1 MLDRIL
7 KVNSRSDRH
16 GAGSRPGSK
25 HSRRQPLVEVLEG
38 RQLLTASLATIEP
51 VTVPAL
57 MGYQLAL
64 DGSGTTDGQTFKARS
79 SNPDITVSVAQGP
92 FWRITVSHTAAPSAP
107 SDVTFTNAPMTF
119 QLFQSLTPNTVARIT
134 NFTNSGFYIGKF
146 IPRITLTST
155 TPASSFNIVQ
165 GGSSN
170 YNSLSSS
177 SGVAPIGP
185 EIVQQLAATGAN
197 QLFMAHSASSLTSD
211 AQFFITNG
219 SQSATTQQSFDYN
232 YTLFGQLVAGQSTL
246 TNDLSNVAVTATS
259 GYPDFPAPSQPINPV
274 TITSATLSQNNPN
287 GVLLIDTTSA
297 SAGQTANITVTAT
310 DPEDGSHVTRTFKV
324 TVTPYSGPTTPTP
337 PETTLPI
344 NFIPAAIPQSIST
357 DVNTPLSVTL
367 TGQGSPDTSNPST
380 LSYKITSPPSHG
392 TITQFNPNTGTLVY
406 TPTPGIRGGD
416 TFQFDVTATYSKN
429 TPTQIT
435 SLPSTVSVLVGAEP
449 TGAVHLIDNVLVVTP
464 VPRTDRGTDNIHV
477 TGFED
482 QTVDGGQRVVVFV
495 NGVPDT
501 NDPPTSSLDQ
511 IVVFGGK
518 ASTDIQVDPNVL
530 PTVPVTL
537 DGGHG
542 GDNVI
547 QAGSGPTREHGWFGH
562 TLLIGGT
569 GSDALIG
576 RKGFVRFKPTPTTN
590 LIYAGNIKP
599 RFSHRT
605 VEPTGT
611 FLTVTD
617 FGGQPMKPRES
628 KPPQVSA
635 MASPDFG
642 E

>member
-1 MLDRIL
+1 MLDRIC
-7 KVNSRSDRH
+7 KVGSRSGRY

-25 HSRRQPLVEVLEG
+25 RSRRQPLVEVLEG
-38 RQLLTASLATIEP
+38 RQLLTASLAPITSFS
-51 VTVPAL
+51 VPSQ
-57 MGYQLAL
+57 MGYQLPL
-64 DGSGTTDGQTFKARS
+64 DGSGDTDPSQTYTATS
-79 SNPDITVSVAQGP
+79 SNPNSNIKVSVAQGP
-92 FWRITVSHTAAPSAP
+92 FWTLTVSHTAVPGNS
-107 SDVTFTNAPMTF
+107 SDVSFTNAPLTF
-119 QLFQSLTPNTVARIT
+119 QLFQTLTPNTVARIT
-134 NFTNSGFYIGKF
+134 NFTNSGYYAGTFM
-146 IPRITLTST
+146 PRITSTST
-155 TPASSFNIVQ
+155 SPASSFDIVQ
-165 GGSSN
+165 GGSN
-170 YNSLSSS
+170 NPDLTLSTS
-177 SGVAPIGP
+177 SGVPPIGP

-246 TNDLSNVAVTATS
+246 TNDLSKVAVKANS
-259 GYPDFPAPSQPINPV
+259 GYPDYPAPSQPINPV
-274 TITSATLSQNNPN
+274 TITHASLSPTNPN

-297 SAGQTANITVTAT
+297 AVGATTNITVTAT
-310 DPEDGSHVTRTFKV
+310 DPKDGSHVTRTFKV
-324 TVTPYSGPTTPTP
+324 TVIPYSGPTTPTP

-344 NFIPAAIPQSIST
+344 NFIPAAIPQSKST
-357 DVNTPLSVTL
+357 AVNTPLSVTL
-367 TGQGSPDTSNPST
+367 TGQGSPDTSNPGT
-380 LSYKITSPPSHG
+380 LSYNVVSQPSHG
-392 TITQFNPNTGTLVY
+392 TITQINHKTGTLVY
-406 TPTPGIRGGD
+406 TPTAGFRGGD

-464 VPRTDRGTDNIHV
+464 VPVPRTDRVPDNIHV

-482 QTVDGGQRVVVFV
+482 QTVDGGQRVLVFV

-501 NDPPTSSLDQ
+501 NDPPSSSLTQ
-511 IVVFGGK
+511 IIVFGGK

-530 PTVPVTL
+530 KTIPVTL

-569 GSDALIG
+569 GSDTLIG
-576 RKGFVRFKPTPTTN
+576 RKGFVRFKPTTTTN
-590 LIYAGNIKP
+590 LIYAGAIKP
-599 RFSHRT
+599 RFKHRT
-605 VEPTGT
+605 VAPSGT
-611 FLTVTD
+611 FYRFVKGRLVPVLTT
-617 FGGQPMKPRES
+617 
-628 KPPQVSA
+628 
-635 MASPDFG
+635 
-642 E
+642 

>member
-1 MLDRIL
+1 M
-7 KVNSRSDRH
+7 
-16 GAGSRPGSK
+16 A
-25 HSRRQPLVEVLEG
+25 
-38 RQLLTASLATIEP
+38 ASLAP
-51 VTVPAL
+51 LSNLNVPSQT
-57 MGYQLAL
+57 GYQLPL
-64 DGSGTTDGQTFKARS
+64 DGSGSNSPTQTFTATS
-79 SNPDITVSVAQGP
+79 DNPHVLVQPAQGP
-92 FWRITVSHTAAPSAP
+92 FWTIKVSHQASSTPG
-107 SDVTFTNAPMTF
+107 DVTFTDQPMTF
-119 QLFQSLTPNTVARIT
+119 QLFPGLTPNTVSQIT
-134 NFTNSGFYIGKF
+134 NLTNSGFYVNQGKF
-146 IPRITLTST
+146 FPRIVKNFV
-155 TPASSFNIVQ
+155 AQ
-165 GGSSN
+165 GGSTSAT
-170 YNSLSSS
+170 STPPPPPS
-177 SGVAPIGP
+177 SGVPSIAT
-185 EIVQQLAATGAN
+185 EIVQQLAFNGSAQLAMANTGQPN
-197 QLFMAHSASSLTSD
+197 STQ
-211 AQFFITNG
+211 AQFFVTYG
-219 SQSATTQQSFDYN
+219 AQTSLDYL
-232 YTLFGQLVAGQSTL
+232 YSLFGQLVAGQNTL
-246 TNDLSNVAVTATS
+246 TDLSNVTVHSNGSTTMPEVS
-259 GYPDFPAPSQPINPV
+259 VPDSQV
-274 TITSATLSQNNPN
+274 TITSASLSQTNPN
-287 GVLLIDTTSA
+287 GVLLIDATSA
-297 SAGQTANITVTAT
+297 AVNQTANITVTAT
-310 DPEDGSHVTRTFKV
+310 DPKDGSHVTRTFKV
-324 TVTPYSGPTTPTP
+324 NVTAPPTIPPTTMP
-337 PETTLPI
+337 PI

-357 DVNTPLSVTL
+357 AVNTPLSVTL
-367 TGQGSPDTSNPST
+367 TGQGSPDTSNPGT
-380 LSYKITSPPSHG
+380 LSFKIISPPSHG
-392 TITQFNPNTGTLVY
+392 TITPVNPATGTLVY
-406 TPTPGIRGGD
+406 TPTAGFRGGD

-611 FLTVTD
+611 FYRFEKGRLVPVLTT
-617 FGGQPMKPRES
+617 
-628 KPPQVSA
+628 
-635 MASPDFG
+635 
-642 E
+642 